1 MCENNMCR
9 YVPGAYRPFSYAV
22 RPKAV
27 QGSGTDVVF
36 GIGNQKL
43 SGVWVDGDSIR
54 CLDTLFGTVFDKVA
68 RNDLPCARV
77 YDGIGYRPIVCQIT
91 PFGTVKEQR
100 IPTQGHVRVGQ
111 VLELVCDLVSRSV
124 DYECFRRYFII
135 VSAGRNIQVAVI
147 VRLYPVKVDSDI
159 YFFSSVKVFKSITD
173 TVRS

>member
-1 MCENNMCR
+1 MCR

-54 CLDTLFGTVFDKVA
+54 CLDTLFGAVFDKVA

-124 DYECFRRYFII
+124 DYECFGRYFII

-159 YFFSSVKVFKSITD
+159 YFFLFRKSFQVD
-173 TVRS
+173 NRLLA